1 VDPRR
6 SCTRAYPEAVIAKRD
21 HGRLSGICELGGMD
35 RSVLM
40 LLVSVVIVACGPV
53 GERAPVEAGTAP
65 VAQVLMGRTVPGDGP
80 ITAYV
85 RRILEDGRGHYWFGS
100 NGEGVYRYDG
110 ENLVQFTVQEGLAG
124 EQVTGIIEDRKGRV
138 WIATDGGLSRYDPS
152 DTTTATFVNY
162 TTKDGLSADAVWSI
176 YEARDGT
183 IWAGTTAGACR
194 YDGKAFMP
202 FDMRVDG
209 TMAERAPWVLCITE
223 DRQGELY
230 FGTDQGA
237 FRTHGTTLERIPGAP
252 VGADAMI
259 PCILVDGQDRVWIG
273 SMTGGITCS
282 ASGTTK
288 RYTAPGSI
296 GDNEVW
302 TVFED
307 RAGHIWF
314 SAEGH
319 GVYRLANGELRNYG
333 TAQGL
338 GITAVQSIHED
349 RGGRL
354 WFGGGGG
361 LYRLQGDTVV
371 EVRRVGPWR

>member
-1 VDPRR
+1 VEELDQSTPA
-6 SCTRAYPEAVIAKRD
+6 TAIANSV
-21 HGRLSGICELGGMD
+21 HGTLCGISELGGMKRSALLLLFGAVILAC
-35 RSVLM
+35 RSV
-40 LLVSVVIVACGPV
+40 GEHTPV
-53 GERAPVEAGTAP
+53 TAPKAP
-65 VAQVLMGRTVPGDGP
+65 VAQVLMGRTVPGDGQ

-85 RRILEDGRGHYWFGS
+85 RRIFEDGRGHYWFGS

-110 ENLVQFTVQEGLAG
+110 ENLVQFTMQEGLAG
-124 EQVTGIIEDRKGRV
+124 EQVTGIMEDRRGRV
-138 WIATDGGLSRYDPS
+138 WIATDSGLSRFDPA
-152 DTTTATFVNY
+152 DTTTSMFVNY

-176 YEARDGT
+176 HEALDGT

-194 YDGKAFMP
+194 YEGKAFTP
-202 FDMRVDG
+202 FNMRVDG
-209 TMAERAPWVLCITE
+209 TMTERAPWVLCITE

-237 FRTHGTTLERIPGAP
+237 FRTNGTTVERIPGAP
-252 VGADAMI
+252 VGTDAMI
-259 PCILVDGQDRVWIG
+259 PCMLVDGQDRVWIG

-282 ASGTTK
+282 VSGTTQ

-314 SAEGH
+314 SSEGH

-338 GITAVQSIHED
+338 GITAVQSIYED
-349 RGGRL
+349 RAGRL

-361 LYRLQGDTVV
+361 LHRLQGDTVV